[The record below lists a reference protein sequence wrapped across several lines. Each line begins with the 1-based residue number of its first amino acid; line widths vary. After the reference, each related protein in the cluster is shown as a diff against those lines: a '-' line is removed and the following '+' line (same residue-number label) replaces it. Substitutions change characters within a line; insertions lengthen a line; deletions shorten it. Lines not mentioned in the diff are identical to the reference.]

1 MKPADLT
8 GQKFGLLTALYRN
21 GKNKEGRYMWRCKC
35 ECGNEYDVA
44 ASSLTSGNT
53 RSCGCL
59 QPKRA
64 REAHLKHGD
73 LLFGKKATKLYEV
86 WRGMKSRCTYKRH
99 VEHKNYGQRGISVCA
114 EWASD
119 YVTFRDWALKN
130 GYKEGL
136 QLDRIDNDKGYSP
149 ENCRFVTRLENAQ
162 NRSDT
167 IRAMFRGE
175 KRTITEI
182 AGITGLSRQ
191 LIYHRIRN
199 NCSEENLSK
208 PSRKQKQT
216 TPHGKFLTGVSL

>member
-8 GQKFGLLTALYRN
+8 GQKFGLLTALYQN
-21 GKNKEGRYMWRCKC
+21 GKSKSGHYLWHCQC
-35 ECGNEYDVA
+35 ECGNECDVPT
-44 ASSLTSGNT
+44 SSLRSGNT

-59 QPKRA
+59 QPKKA

-73 LLFGKKATKLYEV
+73 SPFGQKATKLYFV
-86 WRGMKSRCTYKRH
+86 WGGMKNRCTYKGH
-99 VEHKNYGQRGISVCA
+99 VEFKNYGQRGISVCK

-119 YVTFRDWALKN
+119 YATFRDWALAN

-162 NRSDT
+162 NRGDT
-167 IRAMFRGE
+167 IRVMFKGE

-182 AGITGLSRQ
+182 AKMTGLPRR
-191 LIYHRIRN
+191 LIYQRVYH

-208 PSRKQKQT
+208 PSRQQK
-216 TPHGKFLTGVSL
+216 

>member
-8 GQKFGLLTALYRN
+8 GKKFGLLTALYRN

-44 ASSLTSGNT
+44 TSSLTSGNT

-64 REAHLKHGD
+64 RETHFKHGD
-73 LLFGKKATKLYEV
+73 SPYGKKATKLYIV
-86 WRGMKSRCTYKRH
+86 WGGMKNRCTCKSH
-99 VEHKNYGQRGISVCA
+99 VEFKNYGQRGISVCS

-149 ENCRFVTRLENAQ
+149 ENCRFVTSLENAQ

-167 IRAMFRGE
+167 IRVTFRGE
-175 KRTITEI
+175 QKTITEI
-182 AGITGLSRQ
+182 AEMTGLSRG
-191 LIYHRIRN
+191 LIYQRIRN

-208 PSRKQKQT
+208 PSRQQK
-216 TPHGKFLTGVSL
+216 